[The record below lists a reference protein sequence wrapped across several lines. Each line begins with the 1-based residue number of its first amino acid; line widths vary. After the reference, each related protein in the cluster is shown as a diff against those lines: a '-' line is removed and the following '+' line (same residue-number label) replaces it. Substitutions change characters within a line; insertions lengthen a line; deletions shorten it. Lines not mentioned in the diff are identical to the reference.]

1 MLLNTGN
8 THVFYAFLI
17 TLWAG
22 LSTGI
27 GSALVFFTKS
37 TNRIFLS
44 ISLGFSA
51 GVMIYVSFVELFS
64 SAQVCMSPFYGNKL
78 ATVYATIAF
87 FSGVALIGIIDRLIP
102 EAENPHEL
110 PDKIAIQ
117 SIEKCDTPPND
128 IPRSGSLLR
137 TGMVTAIVLAI
148 HNFPEGMVTFM
159 SALGDLSLALPIAI
173 AIALHNIPEGISV
186 AIPIYHAT
194 GRRKKAFLLSFASG
208 LAEPIGGLIGF
219 LLLRP
224 FLNDTVLGCC
234 FAAIAGIMVYISF
247 DELLPAAEKFG
258 HHHTALYGL
267 VGGMAFM
274 ALSLI
279 LL

>member
-1 MLLNTGN
+1 MLLDTSS
-8 THVFYAFLI
+8 TQVFYAFLI

-27 GSALVFFTKS
+27 GSALIFFTKR

-44 ISLGFSA
+44 VSLGFSA
-51 GVMIYVSFVELFS
+51 GVMVYVSFVELFR
-64 SAQVCMSPFYGNKL
+64 SAETTMMPFYGERL
-78 ATVYATIAF
+78 ATLYATLAF
-87 FSGVALIGIIDRLIP
+87 FAGVALIGIIDRLIP

-110 PDKIAIQ
+110 PDQ
-117 SIEKCDTPPND
+117 SAV
-128 IPRSGSLLR
+128 RSLQNESAQTTTAHEQSLLR

-159 SALGDLSLALPIAI
+159 SALTDLSLALPIAI

-194 GRRKKAFLLSFASG
+194 GNKRKAFFLSLASG
-208 LAEPIGGLIGF
+208 LAEPIGGLLGF

-224 FLNDTVLGCC
+224 FLTPTVMGCC
-234 FAAIAGIMVYISF
+234 FAMIAGIMVYISF
-247 DELLPAAEKFG
+247 DELLPAAERFG

-267 VGGMAFM
+267 IGGMAFM
-274 ALSLI
+274 ALSL
-279 LL
+279 LLL

>member
-1 MLLNTGN
+1 MLLDTSS
-8 THVFYAFLI
+8 TQVFYAFLI

-27 GSALVFFTKS
+27 GSALIFFTKR
-37 TNRIFLS
+37 TNRVFLS
-44 ISLGFSA
+44 VSLGFSA
-51 GVMIYVSFVELFS
+51 GVMVYVSFVELFR
-64 SAQVCMSPFYGNKL
+64 SAETTMMPLYGERL
-78 ATVYATIAF
+78 ATLYATLAF
-87 FSGVALIGIIDRLIP
+87 FAGVALIGIIDRLIP

-110 PDKIAIQ
+110 PDQ
-117 SIEKCDTPPND
+117 SAVQSLQEGPDQTTAQQQ
-128 IPRSGSLLR
+128 SLLR

-159 SALGDLSLALPIAI
+159 SALTDLSLALPIAI

-194 GRRKKAFLLSFASG
+194 GNKRKAFFLSLSSG
-208 LAEPIGGLIGF
+208 LAEPIGGLLGF

-224 FLNDTVLGCC
+224 FLTSTVMGCC
-234 FAAIAGIMVYISF
+234 FAMIAGIMVYISF
-247 DELLPAAEKFG
+247 DELLPAAERFG

-267 VGGMAFM
+267 IGGMAFM
-274 ALSLI
+274 AISL
-279 LL
+279 LLL

>member
-1 MLLNTGN
+1 MLLDTSS
-8 THVFYAFLI
+8 TQVFYAFLI

-27 GSALVFFTKS
+27 GSALIFFTKR

-44 ISLGFSA
+44 VSLGFSA
-51 GVMIYVSFVELFS
+51 GVMVYVSFVELFR
-64 SAQVCMSPFYGNKL
+64 SAETTMTPLYGERS
-78 ATVYATIAF
+78 ATLAF
-87 FSGVALIGIIDRLIP
+87 FAGVALIGVIDRLIP

-110 PDKIAIQ
+110 PDQ
-117 SIEKCDTPPND
+117 SAVQSLQNEPVQTTTAHQQ
-128 IPRSGSLLR
+128 SLLR

-159 SALGDLSLALPIAI
+159 SALSDLSLALPIAI

-194 GRRKKAFLLSFASG
+194 GNRSKAFFLSLSSG
-208 LAEPIGGLIGF
+208 LAEPIGGLLGF

-224 FLNDTVLGCC
+224 FLSPTVLGCC
-234 FAAIAGIMVYISF
+234 FAVIAGIMVYISF
-247 DELLPAAEKFG
+247 DELLPAAERFG

-267 VGGMAFM
+267 IGGMAFM
-274 ALSLI
+274 ALSL
-279 LL
+279 LLL

>member
-1 MLLNTGN
+1 MLLDTSNTQ
-8 THVFYAFLI
+8 VLYAFLI

-27 GSALVFFTKS
+27 GSALIFFTKR

-44 ISLGFSA
+44 VSLGFSA
-51 GVMIYVSFVELFS
+51 GVMIYVSFVELFR
-64 SAQVCMSPFYGNKL
+64 SAETIMSPLYGDRW

-87 FSGVALIGIIDRLIP
+87 FAGVALIGIIDRLIP
-102 EAENPHEL
+102 ESENPHEL
-110 PDKIAIQ
+110 PDRGAIESLREEEQ
-117 SIEKCDTPPND
+117 PVEASH
-128 IPRSGSLLR
+128 RSSLLR

-194 GRRKKAFLLSFASG
+194 GKKRRAFLLSLASG
-208 LAEPIGGLIGF
+208 LAEPIGGLVGF

-224 FLNDTVLGCC
+224 FLTPTVLGCC
-234 FAAIAGIMVYISF
+234 FAGIAGIMVYISF
-247 DELLPAAEKFG
+247 DELLPAAERFG

-267 VGGMAFM
+267 IGGMAFM
-274 ALSLI
+274 ALSL
-279 LL
+279 LLL

>member
-1 MLLNTGN
+1 MLLDTSS
-8 THVFYAFLI
+8 TQVLYAFLI

-27 GSALVFFTKS
+27 GSALIFFTKR
-37 TNRIFLS
+37 TNRVFLS
-44 ISLGFSA
+44 VSLGFSA
-51 GVMIYVSFVELFS
+51 GVMVYVSFVELFR
-64 SAQVCMSPFYGNKL
+64 SAETTMTPLYGERL
-78 ATVYATIAF
+78 ATLYATLAF
-87 FSGVALIGIIDRLIP
+87 FAGVALIGIIDRLIP

-110 PDKIAIQ
+110 PDQ
-117 SIEKCDTPPND
+117 SAVQSLQEGPDQTTAQQQ
-128 IPRSGSLLR
+128 SLLR

-159 SALGDLSLALPIAI
+159 SALTDLSLALPIAI

-194 GRRKKAFLLSFASG
+194 GNKRKAFFLSLASG
-208 LAEPIGGLIGF
+208 LAEPIGGLLGF

-224 FLNDTVLGCC
+224 FLTPTVMGCC
-234 FAAIAGIMVYISF
+234 FAIIAGIMVYISF
-247 DELLPAAEKFG
+247 DELLPAAERFG

-267 VGGMAFM
+267 IGGMAFM
-274 ALSLI
+274 AVSL
-279 LL
+279 LLL

>member
-1 MLLNTGN
+1 MLLDTSS
-8 THVFYAFLI
+8 TQVLYAFLI

-27 GSALVFFTKS
+27 GSALIFFTKR
-37 TNRIFLS
+37 TNRVFLS
-44 ISLGFSA
+44 VSLGFSA
-51 GVMIYVSFVELFS
+51 GVMVYVSFVELFR
-64 SAQVCMSPFYGNKL
+64 SAETTMTPLYGERL
-78 ATVYATIAF
+78 ATLYATLAF
-87 FSGVALIGIIDRLIP
+87 FAGVALIGIIDRLIP

-110 PDKIAIQ
+110 PDQ
-117 SIEKCDTPPND
+117 SAVQSLQEGPDQTTAQQQ
-128 IPRSGSLLR
+128 SLLR

-159 SALGDLSLALPIAI
+159 SALTDLSLALPIAI

-194 GRRKKAFLLSFASG
+194 GNKRKAFFLSLASG
-208 LAEPIGGLIGF
+208 LAEPIGGLLGF

-224 FLNDTVLGCC
+224 FLTPTVMGCC
-234 FAAIAGIMVYISF
+234 FAIIAGIMVYISF
-247 DELLPAAEKFG
+247 DELLPAAERFG

-267 VGGMAFM
+267 IGGMAFM
-274 ALSLI
+274 AISL
-279 LL
+279 LLL

>member
-1 MLLNTGN
+1 MLLDTSS
-8 THVFYAFLI
+8 TQVFYAFLI

-27 GSALVFFTKS
+27 GSALIFFTKR

-44 ISLGFSA
+44 VSLGFSA
-51 GVMIYVSFVELFS
+51 GVMVYVSFVELFR
-64 SAQVCMSPFYGNKL
+64 SAETTMTPFYGERL
-78 ATVYATIAF
+78 ATLYATLAF
-87 FSGVALIGIIDRLIP
+87 FAGVALIGIIDRLIP

-110 PDKIAIQ
+110 PDQ
-117 SIEKCDTPPND
+117 SAVQSLQEGPDQTTEQQQ
-128 IPRSGSLLR
+128 SLLR

-159 SALGDLSLALPIAI
+159 SALTDLSLALPIAI

-194 GRRKKAFLLSFASG
+194 GNKRKAFFLSLASG
-208 LAEPIGGLIGF
+208 LAEPIGGLLGF

-224 FLNDTVLGCC
+224 FLTPTVMGCC
-234 FAAIAGIMVYISF
+234 FAMIAGIMVYISF
-247 DELLPAAEKFG
+247 DELLPAAERFG

-267 VGGMAFM
+267 IGGMAFM
-274 ALSLI
+274 AISL
-279 LL
+279 LLL

>member
-1 MLLNTGN
+1 MLLDTSS
-8 THVFYAFLI
+8 TQVFYAFLI

-27 GSALVFFTKS
+27 GSALIFFTKR
-37 TNRIFLS
+37 TNRVFLS
-44 ISLGFSA
+44 VSLGFSA
-51 GVMIYVSFVELFS
+51 GVMVYVSFVELFR
-64 SAQVCMSPFYGNKL
+64 SAETTMTPLYGERL
-78 ATVYATIAF
+78 ATLYATLAF
-87 FSGVALIGIIDRLIP
+87 FAGVALIGIIDRLIP

-110 PDKIAIQ
+110 PDQ
-117 SIEKCDTPPND
+117 SAVQSLQKGPDQTTAQQQ
-128 IPRSGSLLR
+128 SLLR

-159 SALGDLSLALPIAI
+159 SALTDLSLALPIAI

-194 GRRKKAFLLSFASG
+194 GNKRKAFFLSLASG
-208 LAEPIGGLIGF
+208 LAEPIGGLLGF

-224 FLNDTVLGCC
+224 FLTPTVMGCC
-234 FAAIAGIMVYISF
+234 FAVIAGIMVYISF
-247 DELLPAAEKFG
+247 DELLPAAERFG

-267 VGGMAFM
+267 IGGMAFM
-274 ALSLI
+274 AISL
-279 LL
+279 LML

>member
-1 MLLNTGN
+1 MLLDTSS
-8 THVFYAFLI
+8 TQVFYAFLI

-27 GSALVFFTKS
+27 GSALIFFTKR
-37 TNRIFLS
+37 TNRVFLS
-44 ISLGFSA
+44 VSLGFSA
-51 GVMIYVSFVELFS
+51 GVMVYVTFVELFR
-64 SAQVCMSPFYGNKL
+64 SAETTMTPLYGERL
-78 ATVYATIAF
+78 ATLYATLAF
-87 FSGVALIGIIDRLIP
+87 FAGVALIGIIDRLIP

-110 PDKIAIQ
+110 PDQ
-117 SIEKCDTPPND
+117 SAVQSLQEGPDQTTAQQQ
-128 IPRSGSLLR
+128 SLLR

-159 SALGDLSLALPIAI
+159 SALTDLSLALPIAI

-194 GRRKKAFLLSFASG
+194 GNKRKAFFLSLSSG
-208 LAEPIGGLIGF
+208 LAEPIGGLLGF

-224 FLNDTVLGCC
+224 FLTPTVMGYC
-234 FAAIAGIMVYISF
+234 FAMIAGIMVYISF
-247 DELLPAAEKFG
+247 DELLPAAERFG

-267 VGGMAFM
+267 IGGMAFM
-274 ALSLI
+274 AISL
-279 LL
+279 LLL

>member
-1 MLLNTGN
+1 MLLDTSS
-8 THVFYAFLI
+8 TQVFYAFLI

-22 LSTGI
+22 LST
-27 GSALVFFTKS
+27 ALIFFTKR

-44 ISLGFSA
+44 VSLGFSA
-51 GVMIYVSFVELFS
+51 GVMVYVSFVELFR
-64 SAQVCMSPFYGNKL
+64 SAETTMMPLYGERL
-78 ATVYATIAF
+78 ATLYATLAF
-87 FSGVALIGIIDRLIP
+87 FAGVALIGIIDRLIP

-110 PDKIAIQ
+110 PDQTTTAHEQ
-117 SIEKCDTPPND
+117 
-128 IPRSGSLLR
+128 SLLR

-159 SALGDLSLALPIAI
+159 SALTDLSLALPIAI

-194 GRRKKAFLLSFASG
+194 GNKRKAFFLSLASG
-208 LAEPIGGLIGF
+208 LAEPIGGLLGF

-224 FLNDTVLGCC
+224 FLTPTVMGCC
-234 FAAIAGIMVYISF
+234 FAMIAGIMVYISF
-247 DELLPAAEKFG
+247 DELLPAAERFG

-267 VGGMAFM
+267 IGGMAFM
-274 ALSLI
+274 ALSL
-279 LL
+279 LLL

>member
-1 MLLNTGN
+1 MLLDTSS
-8 THVFYAFLI
+8 TQVFYAFLI

-27 GSALVFFTKS
+27 GSALIFFTKR
-37 TNRIFLS
+37 TNRVFLS
-44 ISLGFSA
+44 VSLGFSA
-51 GVMIYVSFVELFS
+51 GVMVYVSFVELFR
-64 SAQVCMSPFYGNKL
+64 SAETAMTPLYGERL
-78 ATVYATIAF
+78 ATLYATLAF
-87 FSGVALIGIIDRLIP
+87 FAGVALIGIIDRLIP

-110 PDKIAIQ
+110 PDQ
-117 SIEKCDTPPND
+117 SEVQSLQEGPDQTTAHEQ
-128 IPRSGSLLR
+128 SLLR

-159 SALGDLSLALPIAI
+159 SALTDLSLALPIAI

-194 GRRKKAFLLSFASG
+194 GNKRKAFFLSLASG
-208 LAEPIGGLIGF
+208 LAEPIGGLLGF

-224 FLNDTVLGCC
+224 FLTPTVMGCC
-234 FAAIAGIMVYISF
+234 FAVIAGIMVYISF
-247 DELLPAAEKFG
+247 DELLPAAERFG

-267 VGGMAFM
+267 IGGMAFM
-274 ALSLI
+274 AISL
-279 LL
+279 LLL